1 MMCLM
6 FFITGVILQMKVKF
20 FNDTGREVSIH
31 PATFAYGCKA
41 NKDIIRP
48 LEVCIFELPE
58 GTTLPEIKMWD
69 YGDKGLSVLVT
80 PADDDLA

>member
-1 MMCLM
+1 MKIK
-6 FFITGVILQMKVKF
+6 FI
-20 FNDTGREVSIH
+20 NDTGRDVSIH
-31 PATFAYGCKA
+31 PGTSAYGCKA
-41 NKDIIRP
+41 NKDIIKS

-80 PADDDLA
+80 SADDDLA